1 MVCILAS
8 WILYFAFIHIGI
20 CMLPVVFNVGME
32 ATGSLQASMDMV
44 IRVLKCIREDDKI
57 IRGQVEGLLSYL
69 LDVTYIHEEH

>member
-1 MVCILAS
+1 
-8 WILYFAFIHIGI
+8 
-20 CMLPVVFNVGME
+20 MLPVVFNVGME

-44 IRVLKCIREDDKI
+44 IRVLKSIREDDKI